1 MSPLPP
7 PQNVELNRY
16 VCFKIN
22 FITYVE
28 IFKIYL
34 EVQIKHFMQLYSY
47 PKQRTMYQIGLL
59 TKKD

>member
-34 EVQIKHFMQLYSY
+34 EV
-47 PKQRTMYQIGLL
+47 
-59 TKKD
+59 